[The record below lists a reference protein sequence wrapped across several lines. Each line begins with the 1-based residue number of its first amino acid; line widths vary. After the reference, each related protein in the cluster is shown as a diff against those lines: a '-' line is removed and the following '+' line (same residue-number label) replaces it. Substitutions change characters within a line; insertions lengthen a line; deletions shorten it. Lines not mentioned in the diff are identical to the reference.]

1 MIFNAGFRNLPINQI
16 NVKDLKKT
24 NKSELRER
32 PFYSINDNKLSLY
45 GDRIEIHSSHAKTRV
60 KTRDE
65 SVNNSYS
72 NGANTEFSLQKYW
85 KITYSSFTPK
95 LIQNKRQLMS
105 QIKSLITRQP
115 ESKDQ
120 SCWENDLLAK
130 NLKTT
135 KKSKIP
141 SRQVTPSPR
150 KIGQSTRKT
159 NKSLSRFF
167 SDIIDKIVFKP

>member
-1 MIFNAGFRNLPINQI
+1 
-16 NVKDLKKT
+16 
-24 NKSELRER
+24 
-32 PFYSINDNKLSLY
+32 
-45 GDRIEIHSSHAKTRV
+45 
-60 KTRDE
+60 
-65 SVNNSYS
+65 
-72 NGANTEFSLQKYW
+72 
-85 KITYSSFTPK
+85 
-95 LIQNKRQLMS
+95 MS

-159 NKSLSRFF
+159 NKSFISGKDFEKLL
-167 SDIIDKIVFKP
+167 